1 MDEKLGHRTHTR
13 DPKVWKYKDRYTL
26 ILGSKF
32 IESGSDKFTGEVLF
46 YTSEDGENW
55 SYKNRYYDKKIGD
68 MWECPDLFEVDN
80 EYILIM
86 SPEHLISDGNN
97 YTNNTVY
104 SIVGFDE
111 ESCDMKI
118 DDEVMI
124 LDEGLDLY
132 AAQTNIDK
140 YGNRILIGWMRM
152 PSKPSNEEWIG
163 MMTLRR
169 KITVRK
175 NQVYFSIPDY
185 IDDKFNKKI
194 DIGKFDI
201 NNPCK
206 INVTLKSGISAL
218 LGITEPAVFGVN
230 LKLKYPFVGAL
241 IGSAVGSA
249 YATFMKV

>member
-1 MDEKLGHRTHTR
+1 
-13 DPKVWKYKDRYTL
+13 
-26 ILGSKF
+26 
-32 IESGSDKFTGEVLF
+32 
-46 YTSEDGENW
+46 
-55 SYKNRYYDKKIGD
+55 
-68 MWECPDLFEVDN
+68 
-80 EYILIM
+80 
-86 SPEHLISDGNN
+86 
-97 YTNNTVY
+97 
-104 SIVGFDE
+104 
-111 ESCDMKI
+111 MKI

-163 MMTLRR
+163 MMTLPR

-194 DIGKFDI
+194 DIGKFYI

-206 INVTLKSGISAL
+206 INVTLKENSVLDIGGYKIFIEDDRVVVDRSEVFVETNKVGKMFKSSILKGKYELKIYIDNGIIEVFINDGKYVISNIVYDL
-218 LGITEPAVFGVN
+218 KSYVKVNGIEKIEINEMIF
-230 LKLKYPFVGAL
+230 
-241 IGSAVGSA
+241 
-249 YATFMKV
+249 